1 MIYVRKIVKYII
13 LLYYTDMKNLVETD
27 FDKLYAELSQLNEK
41 WYTGDDPSFEHV
53 WFSTSI
59 SETRQFIESLVNN
72 NTVKGVRANIA
83 PNSYAFAKALD
94 LNHDSIDDVLDGLF
108 IEHAD
113 WDNCEHI
120 TIGIPK
126 CTDFEYDN
134 FENTFDDDFFRT
146 EDEDKI
152 ESNISDT
159 LEYYNDYLIAD
170 CGNFEISLYGFR
182 SKQFPKYNAKRPFKY
197 FEGSETEKLF
207 KPFIKK
213 LYIYS
218 SKK

>member
-1 MIYVRKIVKYII
+1 MLF
-13 LLYYTDMKNLVETD
+13 LLFAKLYDMEKLIKTD
-27 FDKLYAELSQLNEK
+27 FDKVYNELSKLNEK

-59 SETRQFIESLVNN
+59 SEARQFIESLVNN

-94 LNHDSIDDVLDGLF
+94 LNHDSIDDVLDNLF

-126 CTDFEYDN
+126 CVDFETDN
-134 FENTFDDDFFRT
+134 FECSDFIDDDFNAL
-146 EDEDKI
+146 
-152 ESNISDT
+152 ESYEGI
-159 LEYYNDYLIAD
+159 LVAD
-170 CGNFEISLYGFR
+170 CGNFEISLYSFK